1 MLAAGMAIGPATGS
15 RWRNRRY
22 PDDSSLDIRAA
33 GDGELGGGLM
43 VMDLSAVARERAV
56 LATIADAMV
65 TASVGR
71 GLRVAVACPDTHL
84 AVVDHLAQA
93 LHVRGRPCRSLVSK
107 PNPSS
112 TGSVPSR
119 PEENR
124 STVLVVS
131 SGPSGKTDDDV
142 ERVDINVT
150 VGAPRDHRG
159 DLSHQR
165 PDEGHTDAD
174 HEPDIILA
182 YHEPDGPTI
191 RHMASHLSPPPLAPQ

>member
-1 MLAAGMAIGPATGS
+1 
-15 RWRNRRY
+15 
-22 PDDSSLDIRAA
+22 
-33 GDGELGGGLM
+33 M

-71 GLRVAVACPDTHL
+71 GLRVEVACPDTHL

-93 LHVRGRPCRSLVSK
+93 LHVRGRPCRSLASK

-112 TGSVPSR
+112 TVSLPSR

-131 SGPSGKTDDDV
+131 SGPSGTTDDDV
-142 ERVDINVT
+142 ERLDINVT

-159 DLSHQR
+159 GLSHQR

-182 YHEPDGPTI
+182 YHESDGPMI
-191 RHMASHLSPPPLAPQ
+191 RHMASHLSSPPLAPQ